1 MHKIISVLTS
11 SKALKIASAIVSV
24 AGMALNFVSGKIE
37 DAKLDNKISE
47 KIAEELSKTNK

>member
-11 SKALKIASAIVSV
+11 GKALKIASAIVTV

-37 DAKLDNKISE
+37 DAKLDNKINE
-47 KIAEELSKTNK
+47 KIAEELAKNVK